1 MNRFILD
8 NKYESLLEYMGI
20 SVEETLKKAQIP
32 EDIFSRKNPSMT
44 AEEYFRFMEA
54 IDILSNDK
62 STPVKMGTIDQI
74 ETFSPPIFA
83 AYCSKNA
90 TTCMKRLARYKKLI
104 GPLIFLV
111 SEDGKEVLLEIT
123 SENQE
128 LELPEFLVM
137 TEVIFLVNLIRNATK
152 EQIVPKSVT
161 MRHKI
166 SEPACN
172 EFLGIEISF
181 GTKNIISFSKQD
193 MEKPFISQND
203 AMWDYFEPELKRRLS
218 EMDVDDTFSARVRSA
233 LIELLPSG
241 QSSVDDVAE
250 KLGCSKRTLQRRLND
265 EDTTFQKQLNHT
277 RELLAKHYIKNTDMT
292 SDDIAYLLGYQ
303 DLNSFLRAFSLWTG
317 TTISEYKK
325 SALRSTKVDVDNSNH
340 INKNGTN

>member
-8 NKYESLLEYMGI
+8 NKYEKLLEYLGI

-44 AEEYFRFMEA
+44 AEEYFRFMES
-54 IDILSNDK
+54 IDMLSSDQT
-62 STPVKMGTIDQI
+62 TPLKLGTINQI
-74 ETFSPPIFA
+74 ESFSPPIFA

-90 TTCMKRLARYKKLI
+90 LTCMRRLARYKKLI
-104 GPLIFLV
+104 GPLLFLV
-111 SEDGKEVLLEIT
+111 KEEGDEVFLEIA
-123 SENQE
+123 SENE
-128 LELPEFLVM
+128 NLELPEVLVM
-137 TEVIFLVNLIRNATK
+137 TEMVFLVNLIRNATK
-152 EQIVPKSVT
+152 EKIIPKSVT
-161 MRHKI
+161 LRYKI
-166 SEPACN
+166 SESAFH

-181 GTKNIISFSKQD
+181 GSKNMISFSRKD

-218 EMDVDDTFSARVRSA
+218 ELEVDDTISARVRSA
-233 LIELLPSG
+233 LIEMLPGG

-250 KLGCSKRTLQRRLND
+250 KLGCSKRTLQRKLSE

-277 RELLAKHYIKNTDMT
+277 RELLSKHYIKNTDMT

-303 DLNSFLRAFSLWTG
+303 DLNSFLRAFSIWTG

-325 SALRSTKVDVDNSNH
+325 SSQRSTKVGVDGIH
-340 INKNGTN
+340 TNIID

>member
-8 NKYESLLEYMGI
+8 NKYENLLKYMGI

-32 EDIFSRKNPSMT
+32 EDIFSRRNPSMT
-44 AEEYFRFMEA
+44 TEEYFRFMEA
-54 IDILSNDK
+54 IDSLSNDK
-62 STPVKMGTIDQI
+62 ATPIKMGTISQI

-90 TTCMKRLARYKKLI
+90 LICMKRLARYKRLI

-111 SEDGKEVLLEIT
+111 KEEGDEVSLEIT
-123 SENQE
+123 SENEE
-128 LELPEFLVM
+128 LKLPEFLVM
-137 TEVIFLVNLIRNATK
+137 TEVVFLVNLIRNATK

-161 MRHKI
+161 IRHKV
-166 SEPACN
+166 SESACN
-172 EFLGIEISF
+172 EFIGTEIYF
-181 GTKNIISFSKQD
+181 GTKNMICFSKKD
-193 MEKPFISQND
+193 MIKPFISQND

-233 LIELLPSG
+233 LIELLPGG
-241 QSSVDDVAE
+241 QSGLEDVAE
-250 KLGCSKRTLQRRLND
+250 KLGYSKRTLQRKLNE

-277 RELLAKHYIKNTDMT
+277 RELLTKHYINNTDMT

-303 DLNSFLRAFSLWTG
+303 DLNSFLRAFSIWTG

-325 SALRSTKVDVDNSNH
+325 GSHRSPNE
-340 INKNGTN
+340 